1 MSETQAP
8 EAGRFDAILDSI
20 EITEAVTTLPA
31 AVRTLSPDELEEAG
45 LPREFFTLSP
55 AQKAAAVRASR
66 EQRAVS
72 PSDLGRIVPET
83 TERVNE
89 TGGLPP
95 EAVPSFGLGSDG
107 GTPATDAKQDAAG
120 LDDTDSDDTVPYTV
134 SSDAPRSDE
143 ELDAERARFEAAEH
157 EAADVQVADLPGE
170 GESTS

>member
-20 EITEAVTTLPA
+20 EITEAVTALPA

-55 AQKAAAVRASR
+55 AQKAAALRASR

-107 GTPATDAKQDAAG
+107 GTPATDAKQDAAD
-120 LDDTDSDDTVPYTV
+120 LDDTVPYGV

-157 EAADVQVADLPGE
+157 DVADADADVQVADLPGE